1 MSKLAIF
8 GCILLGIV
16 LAYIGRLVYLVQ
28 TTNAAVGFGT
38 GSALVACEESRPCCV
53 SSLNPVGDFHIAPLQ
68 LKAGAGMNDLRKAVL
83 TEPRVVIAF
92 ENATRL
98 DVTFKTALFGFND
111 DASFAIDP
119 STGKVDMRS
128 RSRVGYSDLGV
139 NRKRLERVRSALNA
153 P

>member
-8 GCILLGIV
+8 FCILLGII

-28 TTNAAVGFGT
+28 TTNAAAGFGT
-38 GSALVACEESRPCCV
+38 GSALLACQETRPCCV
-53 SSLNPVGDFHIAPLQ
+53 SSLNAVGDFYIAPLQ
-68 LKAGAGMNDLRKAVL
+68 LKAGAGMNQLRKAVL
-83 TEPRVVIAF
+83 TEPRAAIAF
-92 ENATRL
+92 ESATRL

-119 STGKVDMRS
+119 STGKVDVRS
-128 RSRVGYSDLGV
+128 KSRVGYSDLSV
-139 NRKRLERVRSALNA
+139 NRKRLERVRAMLSV